1 MRKIKTLL
9 IVVIM
14 FFFPRC
20 QTSSHIS
27 YMTSDYAKEET
38 LILLYSK
45 IIDRG
50 SFYFLS
56 DNGTTCRLTVYS
68 YHFDKKTKKT
78 SYSKIRVEDYNFE
91 DSCVKN
97 LSWLNADLFKTQ
109 FLNNEYFK
117 QIFPPNF
124 LDLSND
130 EKMSLFENLSRQ

>member
-1 MRKIKTLL
+1 MLPSNIKNSP
-9 IVVIM
+9 V
-14 FFFPRC
+14 
-20 QTSSHIS
+20 TS
-27 YMTSDYAKEET
+27 
-38 LILLYSK
+38 
-45 IIDRG
+45 DRG

-68 YHFDKKTKKT
+68 YRFDKKTKKT
-78 SYSKIRVEDYNFE
+78 SYSKIRVEDYKFE